1 MYDAAWRLKEIH
13 DGSGAVT
20 RIERKAGRPVALVAP
35 GGERTTLE
43 TGADSRLTRIAL
55 PTGQS
60 VEMEYDAG
68 GLLTSFKDAQGHV
81 GQFRYADDGRLAG
94 P

>member
-1 MYDAAWRLKEIH
+1 M
-13 DGSGAVT
+13 
-20 RIERKAGRPVALVAP
+20 
-35 GGERTTLE
+35 
-43 TGADSRLTRIAL
+43 